1 MSVGGEVMEIDGGD
15 RVGRIRG
22 VTVKLSGAGRGGR
35 VRGVNWSEDVVRGGG
50 CHGNGKG
57 DVDVVVVSPGRSC
70 WEEPMR

>member
-22 VTVKLSGAGRGGR
+22 VTVKLSGAGRGGS
-35 VRGVNWSEDVVRGGG
+35 VNWSEDVVRGGG
-50 CHGNGKG
+50 CHGNRKG

-70 WEEPMR
+70 WVEPVR